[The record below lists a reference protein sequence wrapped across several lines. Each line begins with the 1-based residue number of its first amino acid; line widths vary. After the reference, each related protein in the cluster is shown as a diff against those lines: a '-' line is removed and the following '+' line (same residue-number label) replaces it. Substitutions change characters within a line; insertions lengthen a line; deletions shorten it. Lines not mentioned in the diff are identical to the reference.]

1 MLYER
6 GLRMDEKIKVTTPR
20 YQQIAADVAAKI
32 VEKHYKVGERI
43 YTRSSL
49 ASQYGVSAETA
60 RRAISI
66 LADLRIVETVRGSG
80 VTILSQEA
88 AAQFV
93 KQFRDIKSMSAL
105 KTEILQQLDKQ
116 MEDGKSLKNNISELM
131 DRVERFKTINPFVP
145 FEAIIQASSHC
156 VGKTLS
162 QVNFWHNT
170 TATVIGIRHLDTLLM
185 SPGPYAFLH
194 EGDTIYFVGDDNSQ
208 IRVKEFIEITD
219 LK

>member
-1 MLYER
+1 MNEN
-6 GLRMDEKIKVTTPR
+6 IKVSIPR

-32 VEKHYKVGERI
+32 VDRHYRVGERI

-66 LADLRIVETVRGSG
+66 LADLNIVETVKGSG
-80 VTILSQEA
+80 VTILSEEN
-88 AAQFV
+88 AAQFI
-93 KQFRDIKSMSAL
+93 KQFRDIKSMVAL
-105 KTEILQQLDKQ
+105 KKDILQQLDKQ
-116 MEDGKSLKNNISELM
+116 KEDGKVLKNSITELM

-145 FEAIIQASSHC
+145 FEATIPASSHC

-170 TATVIGIRHLDTLLM
+170 TATVIGLLHKDTLLM
-185 SPGPYAFLH
+185 SPGPYAFLYG
-194 EGDTIYFVGDDNSQ
+194 GDTIYFVGDDDSQ
-208 IRVKEFIEITD
+208 IRVKEFIDKIHLE
-219 LK
+219 

>member
-1 MLYER
+1 
-6 GLRMDEKIKVTTPR
+6 MDEKIKVTTPR
-20 YQQIAADVAAKI
+20 YQQIAADVASKI
-32 VEKHYKVGERI
+32 VEGHYKVGERI

-66 LADLRIVETVRGSG
+66 LADLRIVETVKGSG
-80 VTILSQEA
+80 VTILSEENA
-88 AAQFV
+88 VQFV
-93 KQFRDIKSMSAL
+93 KQFRDIKSVGAL
-105 KTEILQQLDKQ
+105 KTEIIQRLDKQ
-116 MEDGKSLKNNISELM
+116 MEDGKSLKNSISELM
-131 DRVERFKTINPFVP
+131 DRVERFKAINPFLP
-145 FEAIIQASSHC
+145 FEATIEASSHC
-156 VGKTLS
+156 AGKTLS

-170 TATVIGIRHLDTLLM
+170 TATVIGIRHHDTLLM

-219 LK
+219 IK